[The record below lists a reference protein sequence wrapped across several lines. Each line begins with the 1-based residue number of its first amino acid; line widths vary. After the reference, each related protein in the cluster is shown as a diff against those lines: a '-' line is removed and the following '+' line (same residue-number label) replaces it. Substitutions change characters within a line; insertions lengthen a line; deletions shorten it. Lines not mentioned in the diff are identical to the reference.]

1 MTTVLIVEDEAIT
14 ALDLKYNLE
23 ELGYEILDIVD
34 NAQEAVDIAAEKC
47 PDITIMDIKLKG
59 PMTGIEA
66 SKLIMQLDLPVIYLT
81 ANTDDGT
88 FGDALENSPS
98 YAFIGKPFDK
108 KILKHNIEC
117 AINRSD
123 IENEK
128 LNLAYG
134 FVK

>member
-1 MTTVLIVEDEAIT
+1 MEDEAVT
-14 ALDLKYNLE
+14 ALDLKLNLE
-23 ELGYEILDIVD
+23 ELGYEIIDVVD
-34 NAQEAVDIAAEKC
+34 NGQDAVDIAAEMC

-59 PMTGIEA
+59 NMSGIEA
-66 SKLIMQLDLPVIYLT
+66 SKKIMELDLPVIYLT

-88 FGDALENSPS
+88 FKDALDNCPS

-108 KILKHNIEC
+108 IILKHNIEC

-128 LNLAYG
+128 KNLAHG
-134 FVK
+134 FIK